1 MIRFECQENN
11 STVKGGIKLEIGTQ
25 IKKYRNEL
33 KLSQEELADK
43 VFVTRQTISNWETGK
58 NYPDIHSVLLL
69 SSIFNISLDQLIKG
83 DIEIMKKEISQ
94 TEIKKFNQIAII
106 LALLLILTI
115 ISIAPL
121 LKFMGLYG
129 FIPWLIIF
137 GVTLHFA
144 DKAEKIK
151 KENDISTYKEIVAF
165 TEGKQLDEIEK
176 QREIGKRPYQTVCYV
191 IGTAIISFFAVYVI
205 AYLIKL

>member
-1 MIRFECQENN
+1 MSVQENN
-11 STVKGGIKLEIGTQ
+11 SKAKGGIKLEIGTQ
-25 IKKYRNEL
+25 IKRYRNEL

-83 DIEIMKKEISQ
+83 DIEVMKKEISQ
-94 TEIKKFNQIAII
+94 IEIKKLNRCSVI
-106 LALLLILTI
+106 LGILLLLTV

-121 LKFMGLYG
+121 LKFMGLCG
-129 FIPWLIIF
+129 FIPWLIIY
-137 GVTLHFA
+137 VITLYFA
-144 DKAEKIK
+144 SKADKIK

-165 TEGKQLDEIEK
+165 SEGKQLDEIEK
-176 QREIGKRPYQTVCYV
+176 QREIGKRPYQTACYV
-191 IGTAIISFFAVYVI
+191 IGTAIISFLVAYGI

>member
-1 MIRFECQENN
+1 M
-11 STVKGGIKLEIGTQ
+11 EIGTQ
-25 IKKYRNEL
+25 IKRYRNEL

-83 DIEIMKKEISQ
+83 DIEVMKKEISQ
-94 TEIKKFNQIAII
+94 TEIKKLNQTAFI
-106 LALLLILTI
+106 LALLLILTV

-129 FIPWLIIF
+129 FIPWIIIF

-191 IGTAIISFFAVYVI
+191 VGTAIISFLAVYVI

>member
-1 MIRFECQENN
+1 MSVQENN
-11 STVKGGIKLEIGTQ
+11 SKAKGGIKLEIGTQ
-25 IKKYRNEL
+25 IKKYRNGL

-83 DIEIMKKEISQ
+83 DIEVMKKEISH
-94 TEIKKFNQIAII
+94 TEIKKLNRCAII
-106 LALLLILTI
+106 LGVLLLLTV

-129 FIPWLIIF
+129 FIPWFIIF
-137 GVTLHFA
+137 GITLYFA
-144 DKAEKIK
+144 SKAEKIK

-176 QREIGKRPYQTVCYV
+176 QREIGKRPYQTFCYMLGSAV
-191 IGTAIISFFAVYVI
+191 IAFVVAYGI